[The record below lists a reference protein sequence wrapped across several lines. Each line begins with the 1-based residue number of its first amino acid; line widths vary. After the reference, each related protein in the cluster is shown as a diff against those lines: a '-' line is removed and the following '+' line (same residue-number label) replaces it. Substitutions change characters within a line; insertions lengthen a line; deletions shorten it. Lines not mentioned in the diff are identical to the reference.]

1 METKE
6 TVKTIEATPTP
17 DGYIVMLRTIIEG
30 STNKDDVAWAKLEL
44 AKTRISIPKGPRLGG
59 SK

>member
-6 TVKTIEATPTP
+6 TVKTIEATP
-17 DGYIVMLRTIIEG
+17 VMLRTIIEG